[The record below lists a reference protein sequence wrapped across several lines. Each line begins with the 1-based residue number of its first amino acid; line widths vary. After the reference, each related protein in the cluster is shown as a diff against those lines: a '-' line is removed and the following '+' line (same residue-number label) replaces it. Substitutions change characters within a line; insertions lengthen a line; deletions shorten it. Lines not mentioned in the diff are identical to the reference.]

1 MAAYS
6 VFSKPSVERDLR
18 RLPRGAVDRV
28 MERIA
33 ALANKPFPRDAVK
46 LSGAE
51 RLYRLRAG
59 DYRIVYEVD
68 TALLRVTVHYVRH
81 RRVAYR
87 GL

>member
-51 RLYRLRAG
+51 RL
-59 DYRIVYEVD
+59 
-68 TALLRVTVHYVRH
+68 
-81 RRVAYR
+81 
-87 GL
+87 